1 MPDFHAEAVRIWP
14 FNCTSP
20 HGGRHW
26 DRALEVAYQPP
37 AAADVFTEERGV
49 SAVMTPGR
57 AVMSRVVLGI
67 AQQLVGA
74 GRCSS

>member
-1 MPDFHAEAVRIWP
+1 M
-14 FNCTSP
+14 
-20 HGGRHW
+20 
-26 DRALEVAYQPP
+26 
-37 AAADVFTEERGV
+37 FTEERGV
-49 SAVMTPGR
+49 SAVITPGRAVMCAPEEERGVSAVIAPGR